1 MTSLEKKRVEQE
13 GVTRDTNKS
22 ERTTTVESTTPEFD
36 KLPYRSIKKT
46 MTYAGIGSRQTP
58 PEILSQMTDIAKE
71 LGSKGYTLRTGDAK
85 GADKSFREG
94 TGNSEI
100 YRADDA
106 TDVTRAIAKEIHPN
120 PDALTDYALDLM
132 ARNTNQVFGEN
143 LDTPVDFVLYWAKE
157 SNNPMRPQGG
167 TGQAVE
173 MANRKGIPT
182 INMAVEGWRDQLN
195 SILNIK
201 TISSKSNISQI
212 YDQLGDKT
220 VSDNVRIE
228 NWSQLKDMTE
238 PFTKAYDSI
247 VHIIATRI
255 KNSNKH
261 FGNPFTHDSK
271 IANRNK
277 GLIKVSSI
285 KEAVIKYID
294 WVINSKDERAQWIR
308 KHLQTGELKGKPIL
322 YYDELN
328 EPSHATALDYL
339 INKYNW
345 SSESQQ
351 LELFEDITLNQLKD
365 SVNEKYKDQPN
376 YTPLTLKDIISM
388 TPEQISN
395 LKNCL

>member
-1 MTSLEKKRVEQE
+1 
-13 GVTRDTNKS
+13 
-22 ERTTTVESTTPEFD
+22 
-36 KLPYRSIKKT
+36 

-71 LGSKGYTLRTGDAK
+71 LESKGYILRTGDAK

-173 MANRKGIPT
+173 MANLKGIPT
-182 INMAVEGWRDQLN
+182 INMAVEGWREKL
-195 SILNIK
+195 
-201 TISSKSNISQI
+201 
-212 YDQLGDKT
+212 
-220 VSDNVRIE
+220 
-228 NWSQLKDMTE
+228 
-238 PFTKAYDSI
+238 DSI
-247 VHIIATRI
+247 IGERRLVNIYAGTNENIEL
-255 KNSNKH
+255 SN
-261 FGNPFTHDSK
+261 FAIRPFVAKEPEQDGDDIQFQSVEQAFQYFKTFFANEKSPEERDIVYKIREDILKTTDGKILRSLGRNIPSLDSK
-271 IANRNK
+271 EWDSESEGYMEA
-277 GLIKVSSI
+277 LIFASFTQNP
-285 KEAVIKYID
+285 EALKILLETGNAILTHTQDNTKWKKLFPEILMRVR
-294 WVINSKDERAQWIR
+294 ER
-308 KHLQTGELKGKPIL
+308 LQTIP
-322 YYDELN
+322 
-328 EPSHATALDYL
+328 
-339 INKYNW
+339 
-345 SSESQQ
+345 QQ
-351 LELFEDITLNQLKD
+351 LELFEDTTLNQLKD
-365 SVNEKYKDQPN
+365 AINEKFKDQDN
-376 YTPLTLKDIISM
+376 FKPLTLKDVINM